1 MNLAFAGFRHSH
13 IFALYRMALKNPDVK
28 IIGCFEADGPARAQA
43 EEALGVKFQFT
54 SYEEILNS
62 DEVDAIAIG
71 DYYQKRGS
79 MIIKALQ
86 HGKHVISD
94 KPLCTELSELEE
106 IQKLSS
112 QSRLKVSCMLDLRYL
127 AAAKKARELIGEG
140 AIGTV
145 GIVSFTGQHF
155 LDYEHRPKWYF
166 EDGKHGGTINDIA
179 IHGIDLIRYI
189 TGENLSGIT
198 AARVWN
204 RFAVSEPNFKDCG
217 QFMVDM
223 GGISVMGDVS
233 YAAPNYD
240 GILPT
245 YWSFY
250 FWGTTGMMHFNLKD
264 SKTLLLYSKTEQII
278 SCPENTSDYLS
289 DFIREI
295 QGYSTMI
302 CTEDVLESAAQ
313 TLRIQQA
320 AK

>member
-140 AIGTV
+140 DHERFIIKTAK
-145 GIVSFTGQHF
+145 F
-155 LDYEHRPKWYF
+155 
-166 EDGKHGGTINDIA
+166 
-179 IHGIDLIRYI
+179 IDKA
-189 TGENLSGIT
+189 NAK
-198 AARVWN
+198 AAR
-204 RFAVSEPNFKDCG
+204 G
-217 QFMVDM
+217 
-223 GGISVMGDVS
+223 
-233 YAAPNYD
+233 
-240 GILPT
+240 
-245 YWSFY
+245 
-250 FWGTTGMMHFNLKD
+250 
-264 SKTLLLYSKTEQII
+264 
-278 SCPENTSDYLS
+278 
-289 DFIREI
+289 
-295 QGYSTMI
+295 
-302 CTEDVLESAAQ
+302 
-313 TLRIQQA
+313 
-320 AK
+320 